1 MLKSDEMRQEFKA
14 LVAQFNE
21 AKENQDFE
29 LAKELSKQI
38 KDKKEE
44 INLQASVEESE
55 RELKKG
61 GRREMSVT
69 ASRIKNER
77 KILNSLVCKTILN
90 KPLGEEEKSLAAEI
104 NNNIGT
110 PAVVE
115 GVEERGGVLV
125 PVEMLDYHEL
135 RNQYT
140 DLRRYVEVLN
150 TSTMSG
156 WIPASYYSGSASY
169 SDALINFDEYSAI
182 TEDDL
187 QFQKLSFNV
196 KSFGLL
202 IPISNQM
209 MQDTTVDIMGIVTR
223 NFVRRQVMMENA
235 KIIAALDKALDEDAP
250 TVAPTD
256 AFTAIKKAYNQDL
269 YRQYGLNSII
279 ITNQD
284 GLQVLDAAVDNEGR
298 FILQPMVTD
307 ETRLQIGGHEVVVL
321 DNAALPTDAT
331 TSTDTGTGKGIPL
344 YVVDLFDFMAIVD
357 RMTLDIAA
365 DASAGFTKYS
375 VMVRAVARLDF
386 VTKDN
391 AAGKKI
397 YIKDS
402 TVVTGE

>member
-55 RELKKG
+55 RDLMKG
-61 GRREMSVT
+61 GRREMNVT

-104 NNNIGT
+104 NNTIGT

-156 WIPASYYSGSASY
+156 WIPASYYGGSANY
-169 SDALINFDEYSAI
+169 GDALINFDEYSAI

-187 QFQKLSFNV
+187 QFQKLSFSV

-235 KIIAALDKALDEDAP
+235 KIIAALDTALESAAS
-250 TVAPTD
+250 TVAPAG

-284 GLQVLDAAVDNEGR
+284 GLQVLDAAVDSEGR

-331 TSTDTGTGKGIPL
+331 ASTGKGIPL

-357 RMTLDIAA
+357 RMALDIAA

-386 VTKDN
+386 VTKDS

-402 TVVTGE
+402 TIVPGE